1 MSDTG
6 SDRVTVAGGHA
17 GPATHREPVP
27 DQARRGSRSRL
38 TVVSGPSGVGK
49 SSVVGALRRLD
60 PDIYFSVSVTT
71 RAPRPG
77 EVDGVHYHFIDRAT
91 FDKMV
96 AAGEL
101 LEHAEFTGN
110 CYGTP
115 REPVERAL
123 AQGRPAVL
131 EIELQGARQV
141 RAAMP
146 DARLVMLMPP
156 SWDELVGRLK
166 GRGTEEEAA
175 VSARL
180 AEAERELAAAGEFD
194 VRLVNADVGEA
205 ARQLLDLLRGDHR
218 LHEQNS
224 GA

>member
-1 MSDTG
+1 M
-6 SDRVTVAGGHA
+6 VAA
-17 GPATHREPVP
+17 GAPAGRATDGEPVRGQRP
-27 DQARRGSRSRL
+27 RRRL

-49 SSVVGALRRLD
+49 SSVVGELRRLN

-71 RAPRPG
+71 RPPRPG
-77 EVDGVHYHFIDRAT
+77 EVDGEHYHFVDRAV

-96 AAGEL
+96 RAGEL

-123 AQGRPAVL
+123 AEGRPAVL

-141 RAAMP
+141 REAMP

-156 SWDELVGRLK
+156 SWDELVGRLT
-166 GRGTEEEAA
+166 GRGTEAQAA
-175 VSARL
+175 VEARL

-194 VRLVNADVGEA
+194 ARVVNADVREA
-205 ARQLLDLLRGDHR
+205 ARELLDLMDTDFESIREQ
-218 LHEQNS
+218 HE
-224 GA
+224 